1 VAKNKSGY
9 KLLLMPESRSRRKP
23 KSEAP
28 QKPVIVG
35 EEEAENPAWYKAVMF
50 GFMVFGL
57 VWILTFYISSAR
69 YPLGS
74 ATPIDL
80 SNWNI
85 LIGFGIAMVGF
96 VMTTRWK

>member
-1 VAKNKSGY
+1 
-9 KLLLMPESRSRRKP
+9 MPESRSRKNI

-28 QKPVIVG
+28 VRPTVVG
-35 EEEAENPAWYKAVMF
+35 QEEAENPAWYKAVMF

-74 ATPIDL
+74 ATPLDL